1 MDRHYD
7 LLELERTL
15 GSRVVR
21 RFLGAPWSRGRNVR
35 NVVGLTLQL
44 ENPHRNRR
52 IREMGFV
59 EVERH
64 LIGDGRNLVFGF
76 HGEVERHR
84 QCLRLRQ
91 CKQKK

>member
-15 GSRVVR
+15 GSRVVGCLFR
-21 RFLGAPWSRGRNVR
+21 APRSRGRNVR
-35 NVVGLTLQL
+35 DVVGLTLQL

-64 LIGDGRNLVFGF
+64 LIGDGRNLVFSF
-76 HGEVERHR
+76 HW
-84 QCLRLRQ
+84 
-91 CKQKK
+91 